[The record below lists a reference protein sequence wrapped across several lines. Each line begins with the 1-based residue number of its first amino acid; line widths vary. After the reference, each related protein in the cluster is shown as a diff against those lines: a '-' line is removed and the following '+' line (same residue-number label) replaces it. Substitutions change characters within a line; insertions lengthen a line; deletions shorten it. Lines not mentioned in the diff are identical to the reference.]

1 MLGRVV
7 LRLNSDKI
15 ILASRP
21 ARPARSAFAPIEDFV
36 LLWRIG
42 AGDDNV
48 KEVASVDQEKEVAS
62 VDQESCRALRQCG
75 SQLALHSM
83 SEEWRSSRRLVLHWP
98 RGRTGLARF
107 CLLCILFRLWLFG
120 LRAVIRRL
128 LFVAH
133 SSSSRMWRA
142 ALIYQIRNGG
152 PCGGDT

>member
-48 KEVASVDQEKEVAS
+48 KEVAS

-142 ALIYQIRNGG
+142 ALIYQIRNGS